1 MHMPRNDKLLK
12 IKKLI
17 VLSAP
22 SGAGKTTI
30 VRYLLENFKN
40 LSFSISATS
49 RQKREGEIEGKD
61 YYFLS
66 KEKFRDKINNNEFLE
81 WEEVYKDNFYG
92 TLLSEIHRIWKENK
106 SIIFDIDVKGALNIK
121 KQFPKDTITIFISP
135 PSLEELENRLRNR
148 ATEMEE
154 NIIKR
159 ISKAKEEMSYKDKFD
174 KVIINDD
181 LEKAKNK
188 ALKIISHLHN
198 Y

>member
-1 MHMPRNDKLLK
+1 MPRNDKLLK